1 MCKGNDEGKIKMG
14 FSIVS
19 KIIGNTPKIASKAAA
34 TFSNAAET
42 VKPVVGKAVKNVS
55 GTLRGI
61 RGDVAVIDQ
70 GEKTIFAR
78 LDKDGA
84 LRALK
89 TKIKY
94 QPVEL
99 PNGVILRR
107 RLDLVPTKTMNGKNA
122 LKEIS
127 LDKLYENNNLISKTR
142 NVKYFGANG
151 FNGNYT
157 KQLNGGSHAVF
168 DIKEGKYEN
177 LIEASGL
184 SGRKAIEKGTLAYK
198 NGKITIED
206 IVRNVNNRNNS
217 LMN

>member
-1 MCKGNDEGKIKMG
+1 MG

-19 KIIGNTPKIASKAAA
+19 KIIGNTPKVASKAVA

-42 VKPVVGKAVKNVS
+42 VKPLAGKAVKNVS

-70 GEKTIFAR
+70 GKKTIFAR

-84 LRALK
+84 LQTTLK

-99 PNGVILRR
+99 PNGAILRR
-107 RLDLVPTKTMNGKNA
+107 RLDLVPTKTMNCENA
-122 LKEIS
+122 LKEVIS
-127 LDKLYENNNLISKTR
+127 DKLYKNNNLVLKTR
-142 NVKYFGANG
+142 NVRYFGANG
-151 FNGNYT
+151 FNGNYSR
-157 KQLNGGSHAVF
+157 QLNGGSRTIY
-168 DIKEGKYEN
+168 DIVKEKYEK
-177 LIEASGL
+177 LIEATGL
-184 SGRKAIEKGTLAYK
+184 SGRKAVEKGSLAYK
-198 NGKITIED
+198 NGKVTIED

-217 LMN
+217 LMC